1 MLAVSKSVRLV
12 LLGWRDVWYSKDFSV
27 ITTVHYATVKFHF
40 YNILAMADLTIALD
54 PPFNFILHDVITV
67 LFYYI

>member
-1 MLAVSKSVRLV
+1 M
-12 LLGWRDVWYSKDFSV
+12 KD
-27 ITTVHYATVKFHF
+27 TVHYATVKFHF